1 MVERRAQCL
10 KKRFGKDPK
19 YFCHYKEFME
29 EILSKGYAKISKDT
43 LMEEYGICPIMEY
56 TTQPNPIRF
65 ELFLIAAQNIQE
77 DQSAK
82 N

>member
-1 MVERRAQCL
+1 MVERRAQYF

-19 YFCHYKEFME
+19 YFCYYNKFME

-43 LMEEYGICPIMEY
+43 LMEEYGICLIMEG

-65 ELFLIAAQNIQE
+65 KLFLIAAQNMQE
-77 DQSAK
+77 DQSTK

>member
-1 MVERRAQCL
+1 
-10 KKRFGKDPK
+10 
-19 YFCHYKEFME
+19 ME

-43 LMEEYGICPIMEY
+43 LMEEYGICLIMEG

-65 ELFLIAAQNIQE
+65 KLFLIAAQNMQE
-77 DQSAK
+77 DQSTK